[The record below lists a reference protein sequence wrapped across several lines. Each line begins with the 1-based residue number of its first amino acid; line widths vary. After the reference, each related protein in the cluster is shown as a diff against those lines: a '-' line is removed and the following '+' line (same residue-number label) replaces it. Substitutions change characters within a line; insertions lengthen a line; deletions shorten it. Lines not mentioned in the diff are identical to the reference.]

1 MKPVVLVTGTS
12 SGIGLETAVAAAQA
26 GYTTV
31 ATMREPTRADAL
43 WEAVAEAGVTV
54 DIRQLDVTDE
64 HSIDTCLAGVVAAYG
79 RLDVLVN
86 NAGIANTFATTET
99 CPMARF
105 RANLDVNFFGVV
117 ATTRAALPHLRAS
130 RGRVVTVG
138 STRGLIAQPFN
149 EAYSAAKFA
158 VEGFMESLAP
168 VAARLG
174 VTVVIVEPGPVLGSA
189 FGANSGVTRDSL
201 LAEAGPYADVLRP
214 YLDWVAR
221 TAYPGAQS
229 PREVAEV
236 ILAAVKDPEPAFRI
250 MTSDWARE
258 YARIKLADPDGTVV
272 QAMTRSW
279 LSPVREV

>member
-1 MKPVVLVTGTS
+1 MTAVALITGTS

-31 ATMREPTRADAL
+31 ATVRDLDRTGGLRAAADAA
-43 WEAVAEAGVTV
+43 AVAL
-54 DIRQLDVTDE
+54 DMRHLDVTDE
-64 HSIDTCLAGVVAAYG
+64 ASIDACLAGVIETYG

-86 NAGIANTFATTET
+86 NAGIANTFATIET

-117 ATTRAALPHLRAS
+117 AATRAALPHLRAA
-130 RGRVVTVG
+130 RGRVVSVG

-149 EAYSAAKFA
+149 EGYSAAKFA

-168 VAARLG
+168 VAARMG
-174 VTVVIVEPGPVLGSA
+174 VTVLMVEPGPVLGSA
-189 FGANSGVTRDSL
+189 FGANSGVTRESL
-201 LAEAGPYADVLRP
+201 LADAGPYADVLRP

-229 PREVAEV
+229 PREIAEV
-236 ILAAVKDPEPAFRI
+236 IVQALKDPDPPLRVL
-250 MTSDWARE
+250 TSDWARE
-258 YARIKLADPDGTVV
+258 YARVKLADPDGTVV
-272 QAMTRSW
+272 RAMAGSW
-279 LSPVREV
+279 LTPAGEA